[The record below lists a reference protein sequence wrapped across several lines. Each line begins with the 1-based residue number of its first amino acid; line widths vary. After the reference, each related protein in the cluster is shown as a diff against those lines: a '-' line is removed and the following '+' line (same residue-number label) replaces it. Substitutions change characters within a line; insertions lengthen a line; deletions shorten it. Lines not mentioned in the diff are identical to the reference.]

1 MPNVENLGP
10 AERII
15 NSLLT
20 YTDHLF
26 HGRPGI
32 VTPDTT
38 LATGAKWQF
47 ATYVENAGVKT
58 VYALREKGPVTKVEI
73 AEGKSLKIKGTAFG
87 VLDADGTTI
96 KDPRGRKIGEYRS
109 PGIFKEV
116 ATWMFRQVAE
126 IWKLDNEFAARW
138 ASHAYA
144 EDHRDLKVILAS
156 FMLVQTRKGD
166 PVLDG
171 GKVAFLDEDYR
182 DVGEAMILQN
192 GAKYLDLKMILRILG
207 VLELPEVAAIV
218 RELGFG
224 NSARS
229 KFLGRFPKV
238 AEKWLRYREENPQ
251 LLKGLIKSGQRSS
264 LKRLATTVRYK
275 PTTPKFFKDLR
286 WKQVQAKDGH
296 RGLAIGEAVSA
307 AETWADLREEQICER
322 IVQSKMNFKRIVGLL
337 PEAVGLSRAVMAAAI
352 EAGSLSDKD
361 LILYTPTLEE
371 LGLLKVPAIHGKW
384 QLALKA
390 AEDQR
395 AANVAT
401 RVKGKETKE
410 LLQGAADT
418 AMQKAVEEVIRG
430 MRVYFIVDISG
441 SMENA
446 IEQAKVNITK
456 FLPGFPLDKIHA
468 SIFNTSGREVI
479 LRHAT
484 AAGVENA
491 FQGIRASGGT
501 SYGAGVMALSKH
513 KPKDDEDALFFF
525 IGDEEAAPF
534 AHEVRLSGINPVA
547 FAFIK
552 VRVNGYS
559 AVRDTAQAL
568 GIPCIMVDQNTFEDP
583 YAIPRTIRNLIAATP
598 VGRAPARIQQRE
610 TLVDVILKTPL
621 LTKPA
626 WAA

>member
-47 ATYVENAGVKT
+47 ATYVDNAGVKT

-87 VLDADGTTI
+87 VLDTDGMTI

-126 IWKLDNEFAARW
+126 VWKLDNEFAARW
-138 ASHAYA
+138 ASYAYA

-171 GKVAFLDEDYR
+171 GVVAFLDEDYR
-182 DVGEAMILQN
+182 DVGEAMVLQN
-192 GAKYLDLKMILRILG
+192 GAKYLDLKMVLRILE
-207 VLELPEVAAIV
+207 VLELPEVSAIV

-307 AETWADLREEQICER
+307 AETWADLSEEQICER
-322 IVQSKMNFKRIVGLL
+322 IVQSRMNLKRIVGLL

-395 AANVAT
+395 AANVAN

-456 FLPGFPLDKIHA
+456 FLPGFPLDKIHV
-468 SIFNTSGREVI
+468 SVFNTSGREI
-479 LRHAT
+479 ALKHAT

-491 FQGIRASGGT
+491 FRGIKARGGT
-501 SYGAGVMALSKH
+501 SYGAGVMALSKY
-513 KPKDDEDALFFF
+513 KPTAEEDALFFF
-525 IGDEEAAPF
+525 IGDEEATHF
-534 AHEVRLSGINPVA
+534 AQDVRLSGLNPVA

-552 VRVNGYS
+552 VRVNAYS

-598 VGRAPARIQQRE
+598 VGRAPDRVQQRE
-610 TLVDVILKTPL
+610 TLVDAILRTKL
-621 LTKPA
+621 LEKPA

>member
-87 VLDADGTTI
+87 VLDADGITI

-456 FLPGFPLDKIHA
+456 FLPGFPLDKIHV
-468 SIFNTSGREVI
+468 SVFNTSGREI
-479 LRHAT
+479 ALKHAT

-491 FQGIRASGGT
+491 FRGIKASGGT
-501 SYGAGVMALSKH
+501 SYGAGVMALHTH
-513 KPKDDEDALFFF
+513 KPKAEEDALFFF
-525 IGDEEAAPF
+525 IGDEEATPF
-534 AHEVRLSGINPVA
+534 AQDVRMSGINPVA

>member
-20 YTDHLF
+20 YTDHLY
-26 HGRPGI
+26 HGRPGV
-32 VTPDTT
+32 VTPDATM
-38 LATGAKWQF
+38 ATGAKWRF
-47 ATYVENAGVKT
+47 ATYIEDAGVKT
-58 VYALREKGPVTKVEI
+58 VYALQEKGPVTKVNVG
-73 AEGKSLKIKGTAFG
+73 GKSLKVKGTLFG
-87 VLDADGTTI
+87 ILAADGTTI
-96 KDPRGRKIGEYRS
+96 NDFRGRKIGEYRA

-138 ASHAYA
+138 ASHAYT
-144 EDHRDLKVILAS
+144 EDHRDLKVILAA
-156 FMLVQTRKGD
+156 FMLVQGRKGD

-171 GKVAFLDEDYR
+171 GTVAFFDEDYR
-182 DVGEAMILQN
+182 DVGEAMVLQA
-192 GAKYLDLKMILRILG
+192 GPKYMDLKMILRILE
-207 VLELPEVAAIV
+207 VLELPEISAIV

-224 NSARS
+224 NSARRP
-229 KFLGRFPKV
+229 FLGRFSKV

-251 LLKGLIKSGQRSS
+251 LLKGLINSGHRRS
-264 LKRLATTVRYK
+264 LKRLATTIRYK

-286 WKQVQAKDGH
+286 WKQVQSKEGH

-307 AETWADLREEQICER
+307 AETWVGLTEEQICNR
-322 IVQSKMNFKRIVGLL
+322 IIQSKMNFKKIVGLL
-337 PEAVGLSRAVMAAAI
+337 PETVGLSRAVMAAAI
-352 EAGSLSDKD
+352 ESGSLSDKD

-384 QLALKA
+384 QLALKT

-401 RVKGKETKE
+401 RVKSKETKE

-456 FLPGFPLDKIHA
+456 FLPGFPLDKIHVSA
-468 SIFNTSGREVI
+468 FNTAGRKI
-479 LRHAT
+479 ALTHAS

-491 FQGIRASGGT
+491 FRGIRASGGT
-501 SYGAGVMALSKH
+501 SYGAGVMALSMH
-513 KPKDDEDALFFF
+513 KPLPDEDALLFF

-534 AHEVRLSGINPVA
+534 AQEVRMSGINPVA

-552 VRVNGYS
+552 VRVNPYS

-583 YAIPRTIRNLIAATP
+583 YAIPRTLRNLIASTP
-598 VGRAPARIQQRE
+598 VGRTEKTQKRE